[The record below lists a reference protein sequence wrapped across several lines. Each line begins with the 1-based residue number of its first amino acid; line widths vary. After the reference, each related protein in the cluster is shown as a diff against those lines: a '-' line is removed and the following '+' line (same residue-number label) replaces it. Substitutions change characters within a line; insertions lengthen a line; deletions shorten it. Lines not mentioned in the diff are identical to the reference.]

1 MRFDQDIFTE
11 DLPEVDNTAVPAGW
25 YQGSIEQAEIK
36 NTKAGTGQYLKLQW
50 NIEAPS
56 HEGRKIFQNINFRN
70 HNEIAETIGLKQLR
84 KLLTAIGVIRLEDT
98 DQLIGKSCKIKVKKT
113 ESDEYGEGNDI
124 NNFKSN
130 GGAIPA
136 ASSSSFPSM
145 TEQSSEKS
153 PAPQKQESATGSNP
167 KPWEIPAKDET
178 PQNFDCDDDI
188 AF

>member
-136 ASSSSFPSM
+136 ASSSSFASM

-178 PQNFDCDDDI
+178 PQNFDFDDDI